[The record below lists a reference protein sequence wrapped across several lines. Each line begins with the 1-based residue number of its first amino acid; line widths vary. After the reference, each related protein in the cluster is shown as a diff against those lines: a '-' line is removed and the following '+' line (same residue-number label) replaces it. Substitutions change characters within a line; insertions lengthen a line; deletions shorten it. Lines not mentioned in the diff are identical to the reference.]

1 MTIWKLIPIDIN
13 HRDWEASRYRGEVI
27 IRADSEEKARQ
38 VAASAFRIAATKPP
52 GEKLQ
57 SDPWK
62 QAALVSAVEVM
73 DESYTASG
81 KVEILGPEEA
91 RSYNNV

>member
-1 MTIWKLIPIDIN
+1 MTIWKLIPIDTN
-13 HRDWEASRYRGEVI
+13 HRHWEASRYRGEVI

-38 VAASAFRIAATKPP
+38 VAASAFRIAATNPP
-52 GEKLQ
+52 GEELQ

-62 QAALVSAVEVM
+62 QAALVSAVEITV
-73 DESYTASG
+73 ESYPANG
-81 KVEILGPEEA
+81 KPEILDPEEA